1 MVSGNGL
8 SGYQLKK
15 RTSKQKAELSCVIR
29 LFAIEAVEDFDIEIQ
44 LADSSTAI
52 LE

>member
-1 MVSGNGL
+1 MITGNGL
-8 SGYQLKK
+8 SAYELKK
-15 RTSKQKAELSCVIR
+15 RTVKQKATLSAVIR
-29 LFAIEAVEDFDIEIQ
+29 LFAIEAVEDFEIEIQ